1 MAKKPKAPASNRD
14 AEVVEGQ
21 VVDYRRRPASE
32 EPAAEGDDAVEVEPN
47 EPDAA
52 ELHEEE
58 VPADV
63 DIPAADDEDEGTGE
77 PDARQALVPKLEPR
91 SRSLARLD
99 PMQLYIQDIR
109 RYPLLS
115 REDEHAL

>member
-1 MAKKPKAPASNRD
+1 MAKKPKAPAPNSD
-14 AEVVEGQ
+14 AEVVDGEL
-21 VVDYRRRPASE
+21 VEA
-32 EPAAEGDDAVEVEPN
+32 DDAVEVEPN

-52 ELHEEE
+52 ELREED

-63 DIPAADDEDEGTGE
+63 DIPASINDGDDDDAAAE
-77 PDARQALVPKLEPR
+77 PEVAHALVPKPEPR

-115 REDEHAL
+115 REDEHALAV